1 MRAHAALWTTARCV
15 CPQGRGVSGERWL
28 WVTWAGDLSRV
39 MPVCRSAPFIHRGL
53 TPAPCWVLI
62 RLLKL
67 SNRNLRMSKR
77 NTPQRR
83 HAILALLAE
92 RGEVQVEALARHFE
106 TSEVTIR
113 KDLAALESNGLLLR
127 RYGGAVP
134 VPQELVAEPG
144 PPLSPWKQAIA
155 RAAAGCLR
163 EHARI
168 VVDSGSTTAALIP
181 ELDRRPGLV
190 VMTNSLSVANALRE
204 LEQEPVLLMTGGT
217 WDPHSES
224 FQGQVAEQVL
234 RSYDFDQL
242 FIGAD
247 GLDLARGT
255 TTFNQL
261 LGLSRVMAAVAR
273 EVIVMAEADKVGRR
287 MPNLELP
294 WSRVHTLITDERL
307 PPEARE
313 QISAR
318 GVNLICVTP
327 SA

>member
-1 MRAHAALWTTARCV
+1 
-15 CPQGRGVSGERWL
+15 
-28 WVTWAGDLSRV
+28 
-39 MPVCRSAPFIHRGL
+39 
-53 TPAPCWVLI
+53 
-62 RLLKL
+62 
-67 SNRNLRMSKR
+67 MSKR

-92 RGEVQVEALARHFE
+92 QGEVHVEALARHFQ

-113 KDLAALESNGLLLR
+113 KDLAALENNGLLLR

-134 VPQELVAEPG
+134 VPHELVIEHAQSV
-144 PPLSPWKQAIA
+144 SPHKQAIA
-155 RAAAGCLR
+155 RAAAACIR

-168 VVDSGSTTAALIP
+168 IIDSGSTTAALIP

-247 GLDLARGT
+247 GIDLARGT
-255 TTFNQL
+255 TTFNEL
-261 LGLSRVMAAVAR
+261 LGLSRVMAEVAR

-294 WSRVHTLITDERL
+294 WSSIHTLITDERL
-307 PPEARE
+307 DSGARE
-313 QISAR
+313 QILAR
-318 GVNLICVTP
+318 GIKLVCAAVTP
-327 SA
+327 S